1 MKLLKEGFRKWDSVF
16 LLGAFDQNIFAGWMT
31 GRAEPFKGVCVCSAG
46 RWVKKA
52 KGVGLCYKLCCMK
65 VQ

>member
-31 GRAEPFKGVCVCSAG
+31 GRAEPFKGVCVC
-46 RWVKKA
+46 V
-52 KGVGLCYKLCCMK
+52 
-65 VQ
+65 